1 MTFMKIIVSSIISF
15 IFLLTG
21 IASAQIED
29 RNPSGMQTVD
39 RIIAQVGDNII
50 LYSDIEMQKMQAMSQ
65 DIPINQF
72 TDCRI
77 LEELL
82 YQNLLVAKAKLDS
95 VEIPDGQVN
104 AEMENRLRT
113 IEQQIGGRQKLEQ
126 FYGKT
131 YSEIKTEFFD
141 VIKERL
147 LAQEMERIIS
157 GDVRVSPRD
166 VKRFFEEIPV
176 DSLPMVNEQVA
187 LQQIVVFPKVSQRD
201 KNKTIDQLN
210 RWRNDLIRGVADFKV
225 IATMNSDDPGSAKQG
240 GLIEASRGMMVKPFE
255 AAAFSLNVGEISE
268 VVETQYG
275 FHIIQLVDRRGDDY
289 TVRHILK
296 IPEVDRS
303 AFSQAAAVI
312 DECSKRL
319 QDGEITWNEAVLE
332 YSEDELTK
340 QNQGNLTNPYT
351 GELYWDVSGLSQ
363 VDQEMGAKLTRME
376 IGELTEPMIYQ
387 DQRQRKEGV
396 RIMRLRD
403 RTPPHQ
409 ANLTDDYTFIKRAA
423 ENRKKEEGIEKWV
436 NQESKNTFI
445 RIDERFSYCD
455 YLYNW

>member
-1 MTFMKIIVSSIISF
+1 MRIIVSISISF
-15 IFLLTG
+15 IVLFTG
-21 IASAQIED
+21 GLNAQIQD
-29 RNPSGMQTVD
+29 RNPGGMQTVD
-39 RIIAQVGDNII
+39 RIVGQVGDNII

-65 DIPINQF
+65 DVPIDQF

-95 VEIPDGQVN
+95 VEIADAQVN
-104 AEMENRLRT
+104 GEMENRLRQ
-113 IEQQIGGRQKLEQ
+113 IEQQIGGRQQLEE

-131 YSEIKTEFFD
+131 YNEIKTEFFD

-147 LAQEMERIIS
+147 LAQEMERIITN
-157 GDVRVSPRD
+157 DVRVTPRD
-166 VKRFFEEIPV
+166 VERFFNEIPT

-201 KNKTIDQLN
+201 KNEAIDQLN
-210 RWRNDLIRGVADFKV
+210 RWRNDLVRGVKDFKV
-225 IATMNSDDPGSAKQG
+225 LATMNSDDPGSAKQG

-255 AAAFSLNVGEISE
+255 AAAFSLNIGEISE

-275 FHIIQLVDRRGDDY
+275 FHIIQLVDRKGDDY

-303 AFSQAAAVI
+303 AFSQAAALI

-319 QDGEITWNEAVLE
+319 RDGDITWNEAVLE
-332 YSEDELTK
+332 YSEDEFTK

-351 GELYWDVSGLSQ
+351 GELYWDVAGLSQ
-363 VDQEMGAKLTRME
+363 IDQEMGSALTRME
-376 IGELTEPMIYQ
+376 IGELTEPMIYE
-387 DQRQRKEGV
+387 DRQRRKEGV
-396 RIMRLRD
+396 RIIKLRD
-403 RTPPHQ
+403 RTQPHQ

-423 ENRKKEEGIEKWV
+423 ENRKKEEGIQKWV
-436 NQESKNTFI
+436 NEESKETYIN
-445 RIDERFSYCD
+445 IDEKFSYCD

>member
-1 MTFMKIIVSSIISF
+1 MRIIVSISISF
-15 IFLLTG
+15 IALFTG
-21 IASAQIED
+21 GLNAQIQD
-29 RNPSGMQTVD
+29 RNPGGMQTVD
-39 RIIAQVGDNII
+39 RIVGQVGDNII

-65 DIPINQF
+65 DVPIDQF

-82 YQNLLVAKAKLDS
+82 YQNLLVANAKLDS
-95 VEIPDGQVN
+95 IEVADAQVN
-104 AEMENRLRT
+104 GEMENRLRQ
-113 IEQQIGGRQKLEQ
+113 IEQQIGGRQELEE

-147 LAQEMERIIS
+147 LAQEMERIITD
-157 GDVRVSPRD
+157 DVRVTPRD
-166 VKRFFEEIPV
+166 VERFFDEIPT

-201 KNKTIDQLN
+201 KNEAIDKLN
-210 RWRNDLIRGVADFKV
+210 RWRNDVVRGVKDFKV
-225 IATMNSDDPGSAKQG
+225 LATMNSDDPGSAKEG

-255 AAAFSLNVGEISE
+255 AAAFSLNIGEISE

-275 FHIIQLVDRRGDDY
+275 FHIIQLVDRKGDDY

-303 AFSQAAAVI
+303 AFSQAAALI

-319 QDGEITWNEAVLE
+319 RDGDITWNEAVLE
-332 YSEDELTK
+332 YSEDEFTK

-351 GELYWDVSGLSQ
+351 GELYWDVAGLSQ
-363 VDQEMGAKLTRME
+363 IDQEMGSALTRME
-376 IGELTEPMIYQ
+376 IGELTEPMIYE
-387 DQRQRKEGV
+387 DRQRRKEGV
-396 RIMRLRD
+396 RIIRLRD
-403 RTPPHQ
+403 RTQPHQ

-423 ENRKKEEGIEKWV
+423 ENRKKEEGIQKWV
-436 NQESKNTFI
+436 NEESKETYIN
-445 RIDERFSYCD
+445 IDEKFSHCD

>member
-1 MTFMKIIVSSIISF
+1 MKIIVSIIISF
-15 IFLLTG
+15 IVLVSGTVN
-21 IASAQIED
+21 AQIQD

-39 RIIAQVGDNII
+39 RIVGQVGDNII
-50 LYSDIEMQKMQAMSQ
+50 LYSDIEMQKMQALSQ
-65 DIPINQF
+65 DVPIDQF

-82 YQNLLVAKAKLDS
+82 YQNLLVARAKIDS
-95 VEIPDGQVN
+95 VDIADGQVN
-104 AEMENRLRT
+104 AEMENRLRQ
-113 IEQQIGGRQKLEQ
+113 IEQQIGGRQQLEE

-131 YSEIKTEFFD
+131 YNQIKTEFFD

-147 LAQEMERIIS
+147 LAQEMERIIT
-157 GDVRVSPRD
+157 GDVRVTPRD
-166 VKRFFEEIPV
+166 VKRFFEEIPS

-201 KNKTIDQLN
+201 KNKAIDQLN
-210 RWRNDLIRGVADFKV
+210 RWRNDVVRGVKDFKV
-225 IATMNSDDPGSAKQG
+225 LATMNSDDPGSAKQG

-275 FHIIQLVDRRGDDY
+275 FHIIQLVDRKGDDY

-303 AFSQAAAVI
+303 AFSQAAALI

-319 QDGEITWNEAVLE
+319 RDGEITWNEAVLE
-332 YSEDELTK
+332 YSEDEFTK

-351 GELYWDVSGLSQ
+351 GELYWDVAGLSQ
-363 VDQEMGAKLTRME
+363 IDQEMGAALSRME
-376 IGELTEPMIYQ
+376 IGNLTEPMIYQ
-387 DQRQRKEGV
+387 DRQRQKEGV
-396 RIMRLRD
+396 RIIRLSD
-403 RTPPHQ
+403 RTAPHQ
-409 ANLTDDYTFIKRAA
+409 ANLKDDYTFIKRAA

-436 NQESKNTFI
+436 NQESKNTYI
-445 RIDERFSYCD
+445 KIDEKFSYCD

>member
-1 MTFMKIIVSSIISF
+1 MRIIVSISISF
-15 IFLLTG
+15 IVLFTG
-21 IASAQIED
+21 GLNAQIQD
-29 RNPSGMQTVD
+29 RNPGGMQTVD
-39 RIIAQVGDNII
+39 RIVGQVGDNII

-65 DIPINQF
+65 DIPIDQF

-95 VEIPDGQVN
+95 VEIADAQVN
-104 AEMENRLRT
+104 GEMENRLRQ
-113 IEQQIGGRQKLEQ
+113 IEQQIGGRQQLEE

-131 YSEIKTEFFD
+131 YSQIKTEFFD

-147 LAQEMERIIS
+147 LAQEMERIITE
-157 GDVRVSPRD
+157 DVRVTPRD
-166 VKRFFEEIPV
+166 VERFFNEIPT
-176 DSLPMVNEQVA
+176 DSLPMINEQVA

-201 KNKTIDQLN
+201 KNQAIDQLN
-210 RWRNDLIRGVADFKV
+210 RWRNDVIRGVKDFKV
-225 IATMNSDDPGSAKQG
+225 LATVNSDDPGSAKQG

-275 FHIIQLVDRRGDDY
+275 FHIIQLIDRKGDDY

-303 AFSQAAAVI
+303 AFSQAAALI

-319 QDGEITWNEAVLE
+319 RDGEISWNEAVLE
-332 YSEDELTK
+332 YSEDEFTK

-351 GELYWDVSGLSQ
+351 GELYWDVAGLSQ
-363 VDQEMGAKLTRME
+363 IDQEMGSALTRME
-376 IGELTEPMIYQ
+376 IGDLTEPMIYE
-387 DQRQRKEGV
+387 DRQRRKEGV
-396 RIMRLRD
+396 RIIRLRD
-403 RTPPHQ
+403 RTAPHQ
-409 ANLTDDYTFIKRAA
+409 ANLNDDYTFIKRAA
-423 ENRKKEEGIEKWV
+423 ENRKKEEGIQKWV
-436 NQESKNTFI
+436 NQESKGTYI
-445 RIDERFSYCD
+445 RIDEKFSFCD

>member
-1 MTFMKIIVSSIISF
+1 MRIIVSISISF
-15 IFLLTG
+15 IVLFTG
-21 IASAQIED
+21 GLNAQIQD
-29 RNPSGMQTVD
+29 RNPGGMQTVD
-39 RIIAQVGDNII
+39 RIVGQVGDNII

-65 DIPINQF
+65 DIPIDQF

-95 VEIPDGQVN
+95 VEIADAQVN
-104 AEMENRLRT
+104 GEMENRLRQ
-113 IEQQIGGRQKLEQ
+113 IEQQIGGRQQLEE

-131 YSEIKTEFFD
+131 YSQIKTEFFD

-147 LAQEMERIIS
+147 LAQEMERIITE
-157 GDVRVSPRD
+157 DVRVTPRD
-166 VKRFFEEIPV
+166 VERFFNEIPT
-176 DSLPMVNEQVA
+176 DSLPMINEQVA

-201 KNKTIDQLN
+201 KNQAIDQLN
-210 RWRNDLIRGVADFKV
+210 RWRNDVIRGVKDFKV
-225 IATMNSDDPGSAKQG
+225 LATVNSDDPGSAKQG

-275 FHIIQLVDRRGDDY
+275 FHIIQLIDRKGDDY

-303 AFSQAAAVI
+303 AFSQAAALI

-319 QDGEITWNEAVLE
+319 RDGEISWNEAVLE
-332 YSEDELTK
+332 YSEDEFTK

-351 GELYWDVSGLSQ
+351 GELYWDVAGLSQ
-363 VDQEMGAKLTRME
+363 IDQEMGSALTRME
-376 IGELTEPMIYQ
+376 IGDLTEPMIYE
-387 DQRQRKEGV
+387 DRQRRKEGV
-396 RIMRLRD
+396 RIIRLRD
-403 RTPPHQ
+403 RTAPHQ
-409 ANLTDDYTFIKRAA
+409 ANLKDDYTFIKRAA
-423 ENRKKEEGIEKWV
+423 ENRKKEEGIQKWV
-436 NQESKNTFI
+436 NQESKGTYI
-445 RIDERFSYCD
+445 RIDEKFSFCD